1 MQSLWMLFATF
12 LFSLMGVCVKLV
24 SDEYSTPEIVMY
36 RSLVG
41 AIFLGCLVA
50 VRGGSLKTA
59 YPFQHLWRGVVGATA
74 FGLWF
79 FSFRGLPLATAM
91 TLNYMSPIWIAGI
104 LFAMGLYHGKVRFE
118 WKLVC
123 AIVASFI
130 GVVLL
135 LQPTIHADQ
144 LQSGMIAL
152 VSGVLAAL
160 AYLQVRHL
168 GNLGEPE
175 YRVVFYFCIIGTV
188 GGALVSMACARLP
201 GSDGIAFHSHSIRGI
216 VLLTLIGV
224 FAAVGQMAMT
234 RAYHLGKTLVTANLQ
249 YSGIVFSSIWGI
261 LIWQDFLGWIGW
273 LGMIVI
279 IGSGVSTTFFDV
291 RHKMASTMKTYEK
304 AKKMLEQKTG

>member
-1 MQSLWMLFATF
+1 MLFATF

-234 RAYHLGKTLVTANLQ
+234 RAYHLGKTLVTA
-249 YSGIVFSSIWGI
+249 S
-261 LIWQDFLGWIGW
+261 
-273 LGMIVI
+273 
-279 IGSGVSTTFFDV
+279 
-291 RHKMASTMKTYEK
+291 K
-304 AKKMLEQKTG
+304 QK